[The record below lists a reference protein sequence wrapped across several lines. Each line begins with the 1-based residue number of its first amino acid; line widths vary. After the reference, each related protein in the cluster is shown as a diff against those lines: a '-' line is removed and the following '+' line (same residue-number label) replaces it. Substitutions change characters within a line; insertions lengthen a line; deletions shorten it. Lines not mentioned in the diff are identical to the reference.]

1 MLLWINTLL
10 ALTSVLPSGA
20 ITKDLPADFNC
31 YKGEKDALKVGN
43 ISYHG
48 GF

>member
-10 ALTSVLPSGA
+10 ALNSVFPSGA

-31 YKGEKDALKVGN
+31 YKGAKDALKVGN
-43 ISYHG
+43 ISYHRE
-48 GF
+48 F